1 MTLNRGKKDI
11 PPALTGRGVYEQQ
24 VKTAGDWHVVMHD
37 TLDRRAWLLDG
48 ASALAHVSIAGL
60 HSCDK
65 LGKLVAEANDELEE
79 EFTPKIGQ
87 VKYPQGCE
95 GHSSALKVLL
105 NHGNRGIQ
113 IFPDIKQEEKSVR
126 NPDTGVSGMRVEQT
140 QVTTWWRWQ
149 DLITEK
155 FAILELLH
163 DQTVRRRN
171 TPATD
176 IRLPFGAHSIEGFEF
191 DDIVQGSSPL
201 QPRVTK
207 VDSSYGGWLS
217 FSNEIDAITMF
228 ASGFGELIKPA
239 EAFSG
244 GASRERCGQR
254 ASCPIGYDYLVA
266 LLSVLEQIH
275 RKRGRTRR
283 NQLELSLRLGE
294 KSFWNDTLVP
304 LEHCDCAR
312 RRCGIRTAKLQSGSS
327 SILQSATRASP
338 EEVFKRFARGAVIF
352 GSGEMHSTMITRN
365 VTPELSRKVSPTQS
379 VNSAARDSGV
389 DMGDSSSNSNVSPI
403 SPRTSS
409 PPDSGIGLE
418 NACRPERVRTTSSNV
433 GSSRAGSS
441 QHGGSRAEAHSQRRE
456 PTHSSRASSK
466 AGLSL
471 SEWLMR
477 NTHTPSR
484 NRRPSHEVRS
494 TVSQRTS
501 SGRSEDTGHRR
512 ERKES
517 PSRTTRRREREEATL
532 PRRERQ

>member
-1 MTLNRGKKDI
+1 MK
-11 PPALTGRGVYEQQ
+11 A
-24 VKTAGDWHVVMHD
+24 AGGWYVVMHD

-48 ASALAHVSIAGL
+48 ASALAHISIAGL

-65 LGKLVAEANDELEE
+65 LGELVAEANDELEE
-79 EFTPKIGQ
+79 GFTPKIGQ
-87 VKYPQGCE
+87 IKHPQGFE
-95 GHSSALKVLL
+95 GLSSALRVLL
-105 NHGNRGIQ
+105 NHSNRGIQ
-113 IFPDIKQEEKSVR
+113 IFPDTKQEEKSVR
-126 NPDTGVSGMRVEQT
+126 NSDTGVSGMRVEQT

-171 TPATD
+171 APATD
-176 IRLPFGAHSIEGFEF
+176 VRLPFGAHSIEGFEF

-207 VDSSYGGWLS
+207 AESSYGGWLN
-217 FSNEIDAITMF
+217 FSYEIDAITIF
-228 ASGFGELIKPA
+228 ASGLGELIKPA

-244 GASRERCGQR
+244 GASKARCGQR
-254 ASCPIGYDYLVA
+254 ASCPTGYDYLVA
-266 LLSVLEQIH
+266 PLFVLEQIH
-275 RKRGRTRR
+275 HKRGRTRR
-283 NQLELSLRLGE
+283 NQLDHSLRLGE
-294 KSFWNDTLVP
+294 KSFWHDTLVP

-312 RRCGIRTAKLQSGSS
+312 RRCGIRTAKLHSS
-327 SILQSATRASP
+327 SSSSQQSAISALP

-352 GSGEMHSTMITRN
+352 GSGEIHSTTTSRN
-365 VTPELSRKVSPTQS
+365 LTPEVPKRVSPTQS

-389 DMGDSSSNSNVSPI
+389 EMGDSSSNSNVSPI

-409 PPDSGIGLE
+409 PPDSGIGSE
-418 NACRPERVRTTSSNV
+418 NASRPERVRTSSSNV

-456 PTHSSRASSK
+456 ASHPSRVSSK
-466 AGLSL
+466 SGMSL

-484 NRRPSHEVRS
+484 NRRPSNEVRS
-494 TVSQRTS
+494 TTSQRTQS
-501 SGRSEDTGHRR
+501 SRSEDTIHRR
-512 ERKES
+512 ERRES
-517 PSRTTRRREREEATL
+517 PSRTTRRREREETTL
-532 PRRERQ
+532 SRRER